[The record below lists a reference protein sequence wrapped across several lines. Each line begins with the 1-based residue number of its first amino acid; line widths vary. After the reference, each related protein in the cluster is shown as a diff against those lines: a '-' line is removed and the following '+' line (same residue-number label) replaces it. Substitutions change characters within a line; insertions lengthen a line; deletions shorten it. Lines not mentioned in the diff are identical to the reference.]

1 MSANILKK
9 MTMAK
14 PERVVKQALIDA
26 KNKKEVSVYGI
37 AMKTARVLTKII
49 PHKLVV
55 EIMKRF

>member
-1 MSANILKK
+1 MRKIKK
-9 MTMAK
+9 K
-14 PERVVKQALIDA
+14 FLFE
-26 KNKKEVSVYGI
+26 GI